1 MQINFRK
8 KLIVSIVLLLLA
20 LVFAGIIFLQQLR
33 NSTEVLSPSQDKK
46 EEELPN
52 GRVCIQVITPARNP
66 GTGECKEFPTPCD
79 VPKDWE
85 KVNSCQ

>member
-33 NSTEVLSPSQDKK
+33 NSTKVSSPS
-46 EEELPN
+46 N